1 MWIFIKTFVY
11 QFPDVSAPVPGTVP
25 PRPSVV
31 TVNVSQT
38 QTHRHVILM
47 RAAQTVGIE
56 SFSLIYNF
64 LLEFKF

>member
-1 MWIFIKTFVY
+1 MWIVIKTFVY

-47 RAAQTVGIE
+47 RAAQTVGI
-56 SFSLIYNF
+56 
-64 LLEFKF
+64 